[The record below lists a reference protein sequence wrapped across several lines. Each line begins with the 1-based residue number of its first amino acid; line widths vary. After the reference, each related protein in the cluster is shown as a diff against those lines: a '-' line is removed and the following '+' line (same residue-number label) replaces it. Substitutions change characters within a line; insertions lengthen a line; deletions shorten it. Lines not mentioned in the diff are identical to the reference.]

1 MGIFT
6 DVCVLSNRNGCIGV
20 SEGAKEGQ
28 VICTYSSSV
37 EVYNTQ
43 DHSLESTWPL
53 RSTDRATCAA
63 VHHARTSAYYVIC
76 NRTELVTWRG
86 PESVVTRKELNSP
99 VHSLLAP
106 RTLPYVVIV
115 YSDGTIGTQ
124 DGDQSVKVVE
134 GRTRRTASSPVVQV
148 SLLGGVDGR
157 ESVLLVCSSGKQSI
171 FCVCTLGDTSPETTV
186 TRHQLADT
194 KITQGCICGH
204 TAILLD
210 SEGTVLTFPL
220 GVASPELKKMA
231 AMTAVARQVVSVD
244 ASHFVVVTDGN
255 NMSIWE
261 TVYGTCQGR
270 LESGHDITGL
280 YCCSGVLSVVCEAGV
295 TVCSVHCPPGGIAN
309 ALGRRE
315 VRGVAS
321 DSLLVIPKWLL
332 PKQDM
337 AVWREEVTEES
348 EKMAT
353 WLRVLLNPSET
364 PTLECFTAQMELRPL
379 PSGPALEAIVRR
391 VLEEERF
398 WVRDM
403 LKKCLSSHT
412 FSVGQLK
419 RLVERCVTNKD
430 WPLLVTCL
438 ESVGGGIPEEML
450 VQLLKVVV
458 NLPVKVKAWN
468 EKVRQNRLLTLVL
481 TQPHNDALLVGP
493 LSTLPLPT
501 VMSLLLFLSK
511 RIKMEFLIG
520 SAPSVPAPLPY
531 DVVLDWIGLLLDT
544 HSTQLMLSEE
554 SKQML
559 TRLNR
564 NVNKQVMF
572 LSTLSVLH
580 GARHMAATITN
591 NDTTTEWL
599 YKVDKL
605 EIRI

>member
-6 DVCVLSNRNGCIGV
+6 DVCVLSHQRDCVGV

-43 DHSLESTWPL
+43 DHSLECSWPL
-53 RSTDRATCAA
+53 GSSDRASCTA
-63 VHHARTSAYYVIC
+63 VHHASTSTYYVIC

-86 PESVVTRKELNSP
+86 PESGGVGRKELNSS

-115 YSDGTIGTQ
+115 YSDGAIGTQ
-124 DGDQSVKVVE
+124 DGDQSVKAIE
-134 GRTRRTASSPVVQV
+134 RRTRRTASSPVVLTSV
-148 SLLGGVDGR
+148 LWASGGR
-157 ESVLLVCSSGKQSI
+157 EAVLLVCSSGTLCI
-171 FCVCTLGDTSPETTV
+171 CTLGETGPQTV
-186 TRHQLADT
+186 TRHQLANT
-194 KITQGCICGH
+194 KLTQGCICGQ

-210 SEGTVLTFPL
+210 SEGTIHTFPL
-220 GVASPELKKMA
+220 DVASPELKKMA
-231 AMTAVARQVVSVD
+231 AVTTAARQVVSVD
-244 ASHFVVVTDGN
+244 ASHFIVVTEGN
-255 NMSIWE
+255 RMSIWE

-270 LESGHDITGL
+270 LESGHDNITGL
-280 YCCSGVLSVVCEAGV
+280 YCCGGVVCIVCEAGV
-295 TVCSVHCPPGGIAN
+295 GICSVHCPLGGIAS

-321 DSLLVIPKWLL
+321 DSLLVAPKWLL
-332 PKQDM
+332 PKQDI
-337 AVWREEVTEES
+337 AVWREQVSEESQKVTE
-348 EKMAT
+348 
-353 WLRVLLNPSET
+353 WLRVLLDPNET
-364 PTLECFTAQMELRPL
+364 STLESFTAQMELHPL
-379 PSGPALEAIVRR
+379 PLGPALEAIVRR

-398 WVRDM
+398 WGRDV
-403 LKKCLSSHT
+403 LKKCLSSYSFT
-412 FSVGQLK
+412 AGQLR

-438 ESVGGGIPEEML
+438 ESVDGGIPEDVI

-458 NLPVKVKAWN
+458 HLPVKVKAWGV
-468 EKVRQNRLLTLVL
+468 KVRQNRLLTLVL
-481 TQPHNDALLVGP
+481 TQPHNDAMMVGP

-511 RIKMEFLIG
+511 RIKMEYLID
-520 SAPSVPAPLPY
+520 SAPSLPY
-531 DVVLDWIGLLLDT
+531 DVVLDWIGVLLDT
-544 HSTQLMLSEE
+544 HSTQLMLAEE
-554 SKQML
+554 SKQLL

-564 NVNKQVMF
+564 NVNTQVMF
-572 LSTLSVLH
+572 LSKLSVLH
-580 GARHMAATITN
+580 GARHAASISSK
-591 NDTTTEWL
+591 DKMTEWL